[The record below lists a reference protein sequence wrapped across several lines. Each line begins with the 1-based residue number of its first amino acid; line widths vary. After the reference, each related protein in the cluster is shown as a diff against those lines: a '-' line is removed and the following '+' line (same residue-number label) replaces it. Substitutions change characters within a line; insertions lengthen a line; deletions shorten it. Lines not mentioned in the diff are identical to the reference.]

1 MRTDHIEKVTSAC
14 DNLARLAQEVAAEH
28 RRQIA
33 SLESIMRSTE
43 LAAGKWAGEDDPGNL
58 IEGARESD
66 DPFRVVIQAVEGE
79 A

>member
-28 RRQIA
+28 RRQIT
-33 SLESIMRSTE
+33 SLESIMRASQ
-43 LAAGKWAGEDDPGNL
+43 LAAGKWGSEDEPAAL
-58 IEGARESD
+58 IEGMREGD
-66 DPFRVVIQAVEGE
+66 DPFRAVIQAVEGE

>member
-43 LAAGKWAGEDDPGNL
+43 LAAGKWSGEDDPGTL
-58 IEGARESD
+58 IAGSRESD
-66 DPFRVVIQAVEGE
+66 DTIRIAVQPGQGE

>member
-33 SLESIMRSTE
+33 SLESIMRASQF
-43 LAAGKWAGEDDPGNL
+43 AAGEWASDDDAETL
-58 IEGARESD
+58 IENPRHAEEA
-66 DPFRVVIQAVEGE
+66 FRTAIQAVEG
-79 A
+79 AA

>member
-33 SLESIMRSTE
+33 SLESIMRSAE
-43 LAAGKWAGEDDPGNL
+43 RAAGKWTSEDEPGTL
-58 IEGARESD
+58 IEGMRESD
-66 DPFRVVIQAVEGE
+66 DPFRSVIQAVEGE

>member
-28 RRQIA
+28 RRQIT
-33 SLESIMRSTE
+33 SLESMMRASQ
-43 LAAGKWAGEDDPGNL
+43 LAAGQWGSEGGPATL
-58 IEGARESD
+58 IEGLRDGD
-66 DPFRVVIQAVEGE
+66 DPFRAVIQAVEGD